1 VIDPIDIQLDDIVR
15 MRKQHPCGGDTWRVV
30 RLGADIGAC
39 CLTCHRRVLMTRRE
53 FARHVS
59 AILQRGGNAIER
71 A

>member
-1 VIDPIDIQLDDIVR
+1 
-15 MRKQHPCGGDTWRVV
+15 
-30 RLGADIGAC
+30 
-39 CLTCHRRVLMTRRE
+39 MTRRE